1 MIKMSYYKRVIR
13 FSLLFIALILAGLPS
28 VGAATPIESI
38 HPTHYYYDEQEV
50 LSTETKNMIEQVNRE
65 LEAKTGA
72 QIFVATINNLGGQSA
87 FDYSVAL
94 FNKLKIGDLNK
105 KNGLLI
111 LLAKDTV
118 QGREK
123 NYLEVRVGY
132 GLEDVLNDGKVG
144 RIIDQFMLPY
154 FQNKKIDQG
163 LREGFNAL
171 VSQVIEK
178 YDVTLDGKYDQYQQK
193 LKTSDEDIFSTA
205 FIRRAII
212 VMVILW
218 FILPKNGRGG
228 RRRRRIFWPYIFG
241 GGSFGGFGGGSFGGG
256 SGGGFSGGGGS
267 TGGGGAG
274 RSF

>member
-1 MIKMSYYKRVIR
+1 MPYYKRVIR

-38 HPTHYYYDEQEV
+38 NPTHYYYDEQEV

-94 FNKLKIGDLNK
+94 FNKLKIGDHNK

-193 LKTSDEDIFSTA
+193 LKTSDADVFSTA

-218 FILPKNGRGG
+218 FILPKNGPGG
-228 RRRRRIFWPYIFG
+228 RRRRRIFWPYTFG